1 MQTLNCL
8 TRIFALLVVL
18 SSLGLAQAQTP
29 ATFTGV
35 APTGYTNTPVTSQ
48 SLTFTTTGILRVGD
62 AASLVESALPGD
74 GNYLVYNSTV
84 GYGISFATTANTPFN
99 LVSLDLGGWYNFGS
113 QPRNVTVTGE
123 RADLST
129 ISNQL
134 SVQPGSFSHFAL
146 SGFSNLMVVN
156 LSHAG
161 GNTSYY
167 VGVDNVVT
175 TPVPEPQTYA
185 LMLAGLMLLGT
196 SVRRRMM
203 AQRAL

>member
-1 MQTLNCL
+1 MKTLNCL
-8 TRIFALLVVL
+8 IRILALFVVL
-18 SSLGLAQAQTP
+18 STLGLAQAQ

-35 APTGYTNTPVTSQ
+35 APTGYTDTPVTSQ
-48 SLTFTTTGILRVGD
+48 TLTFTTTGIQRVGD

-74 GNYLVYNSTV
+74 GNYLVYNSTA
-84 GYGISFATTANTPFN
+84 GYGVSFGTTANTPFN
-99 LVSLDLGGWYNFGS
+99 LVSLDLGGWYNFGLLL
-113 QPRNVTVTGE
+113 QNVMLTGE

-129 ISNQL
+129 ISTQL
-134 SVQPGSFSHFAL
+134 SVQPGSFSHFVL

-185 LMLAGLMLLGT
+185 LMLAGLLLLGT
-196 SVRRRMM
+196 SVRRRMQ
-203 AQRAL
+203 QRAL